1 MKRMPFLVP
10 LGLIVIGFLHVAAAA
25 AYADPAA
32 DKLEIQKIML
42 STWDKPVS
50 PLRVDPVVVV
60 SDYAIAGWTQ
70 GDMGGRALLR
80 RKAGE
85 WTIVL
90 CSGDALKSA
99 ETLTKAAVPA
109 AVAAALAKDL
119 VEAERRLDPALVAQL
134 ARFDGLVMMD
144 QAGNHPH
151 HD

>member
-10 LGLIVIGFLHVAAAA
+10 LGLIVIGFLHVAAAT

-42 STWDKPVS
+42 STWDKPES

-60 SDYAIAGWTQ
+60 SDYAIAGWRQ

-80 RKAGE
+80 RIAGE

-99 ETLTKAAVPA
+99 ETLTKAPA

-119 VEAERRLDPALVAQL
+119 VEAERRLDPALVA
-134 ARFDGLVMMD
+134 R
-144 QAGNHPH
+144 
-151 HD
+151 